1 MVLIKLNMSGKTYFI
16 VNLFI
21 LGFHVSLYIPVPFLS
36 ELKNTSFCVMSGQIT
51 VEVLRQNSSKK
62 TFPLLR
68 KTSFPKG
75 QTVSFSIRIVSP
87 QTTRVKAT
95 NVWTVNRQI
104 IQQQHYSLHGAG
116 LSTSSCFAI
125 DFNPPVERNYRRTA
139 KSSFLV
145 EV

>member
-1 MVLIKLNMSGKTYFI
+1 MSGKKYFI

-21 LGFHVSLYIPVPFLS
+21 LGFHVSLYIPGPFLS

-51 VEVLRQNSSKK
+51 VAVLRQNSSKK

-75 QTVSFSIRIVSP
+75 QTVSFSIRIISP
-87 QTTRVKAT
+87 QKPRVKAT

-104 IQQQHYSLHGAG
+104 IQQQH
-116 LSTSSCFAI
+116 
-125 DFNPPVERNYRRTA
+125 
-139 KSSFLV
+139 
-145 EV
+145 

>member
-1 MVLIKLNMSGKTYFI
+1 MVLIKLNMSGKNYFI

-51 VEVLRQNSSKK
+51 IEVLRQNSSKK

-75 QTVSFSIRIVSP
+75 QTVSFSIRIISP
-87 QTTRVKAT
+87 QTTRVLSYKRLDREST
-95 NVWTVNRQI
+95 D
-104 IQQQHYSLHGAG
+104 YSTTTLICMGPGCSLRHV
-116 LSTSSCFAI
+116 L
-125 DFNPPVERNYRRTA
+125 E
-139 KSSFLV
+139 
-145 EV
+145 